1 MTVTFKEGLSP
12 EQKEKLLNEVPNI
25 LGINKDEIEVFNS
38 SWDAFFNEEVSF
50 RLNEFKDAYQIESFS
65 DQEIDN
71 IRIGI
76 ICENDDGCDKLID
89 FNLLDEIIQES
100 IDSFKEN

>member
-1 MTVTFKEGLSP
+1 
-12 EQKEKLLNEVPNI
+12 
-25 LGINKDEIEVFNS
+25 
-38 SWDAFFNEEVSF
+38 
-50 RLNEFKDAYQIESFS
+50 LNEFKDAYQIESFS

-89 FNLLDEIIQES
+89 FNLLDEIIQDS